1 MALLWEVLTGVL
13 GGLAFGPNVGA
24 LEDLSRP
31 QEVSHF
37 LLALD
42 PAAYLPLD
50 LFTAR
55 IDSLI
60 EQIRGVPP
68 PPVSSGR
75 TRPASRASREPPPVS
90 ARASHSRPAAR
101 KS

>member
-1 MALLWEVLTGVL
+1 MWEVLTGVL
-13 GGLAFGPNVGA
+13 GGLAYGANVGA
-24 LEDLSRP
+24 LEDLARP

-55 IDSLI
+55 S
-60 EQIRGVPP
+60 
-68 PPVSSGR
+68 
-75 TRPASRASREPPPVS
+75 TA
-90 ARASHSRPAAR
+90 
-101 KS
+101 